1 MYGTVAYCV
10 EPLRRPCYTRSCSGV
25 EYCLAMVIPPP
36 PPRSRAEPPQQAK
49 LQDKGGAL
57 GEAQER
63 YNKLSELHKAKQ
75 DAYDRLAAL
84 AARHKQQARFGF
96 RVP

>member
-1 MYGTVAYCV
+1 
-10 EPLRRPCYTRSCSGV
+10 
-25 EYCLAMVIPPP
+25 MVIPPP

-84 AARHKQQARFGF
+84 AARHKQQARLGYAAA
-96 RVP
+96 RAR